1 MLVEF
6 NTSNNRSFKSKAKLN
21 MIATSIKDLEDEA
34 IITTERMN
42 LLKSAAIY
50 GANASGKS
58 NLLNSIAQMRWL
70 VISSAKESQA
80 DDPLDMNPYLLDTKS
95 SKKPTLFEMV
105 FIIDNIKYRYG
116 FEANNKRIIS
126 EWLFETI
133 KIKENAL
140 FVRDKDYIEMVDKFS
155 EGDRLEDKTRPNA
168 LFLSVVAQFNGE
180 ISTKVI
186 SWFRKLN
193 MVHGI
198 KDDLYYG
205 LTVDMLQN
213 KKTSNIILSFMKYA
227 DLGINNLKIKELE
240 NDFSEFDISNLSK
253 KGKKEFKETLE
264 ELKSEKLTDVI
275 TYHNKYD
282 DNKNIVGEAEFSL
295 SKHESQG
302 TNKFFNI
309 IGAIIEV
316 LIEGEVLVI
325 DEFNTRLH
333 PLLTR
338 KIIEIFNSKK
348 GNPNDAQLIFTTHDT
363 NLLDRE
369 IFRRDQIYFT
379 EKDQY
384 GESHLYSLIEYKS
397 KPRNDEAYEKNYIAG
412 KYGGIPFIGDF
423 ESLMK
428 FRKKRSKKQIL

>member
-295 SKHESQG
+295 S
-302 TNKFFNI
+302 NKF
-309 IGAIIEV
+309 V
-316 LIEGEVLVI
+316 
-325 DEFNTRLH
+325 
-333 PLLTR
+333 
-338 KIIEIFNSKK
+338 S
-348 GNPNDAQLIFTTHDT
+348 
-363 NLLDRE
+363 
-369 IFRRDQIYFT
+369 
-379 EKDQY
+379 
-384 GESHLYSLIEYKS
+384 
-397 KPRNDEAYEKNYIAG
+397 
-412 KYGGIPFIGDF
+412 
-423 ESLMK
+423 
-428 FRKKRSKKQIL
+428 

>member
-1 MLVEF
+1 MLIEF
-6 NTSNNRSFKSKAKLN
+6 NTSNNRSFKRNNRLS
-21 MIATSIKDLEDEA
+21 MVATSIKDLEDEA
-34 IITTERMN
+34 IINLDRVN
-42 LLKSAAIY
+42 LLKSVAIY

-58 NLLNSIAQMRWL
+58 NLLNSMGQMRWL
-70 VISSAKESQA
+70 VLTSATESQA
-80 DDPLDMNPYLLDTKS
+80 DDPLGISPYLLDAKS
-95 SKKPTLFEMV
+95 SKKPTSFEMV
-105 FIIDNIKYRYG
+105 FIIDKVKYRYG
-116 FEANNKRIIS
+116 FEANNKRVIS
-126 EWLFETI
+126 EWLFEA
-133 KIKENAL
+133 KKVKETPL
-140 FVRDKDYIEMVDKFS
+140 FVRDKDYVEMVDKFA

-168 LFLSVVAQFNGE
+168 LFLSVVAQFNGK
-180 ISTKVI
+180 ISNKI
-186 SWFRKLN
+186 LSWYRDFN

-198 KDDLYYG
+198 KDNLYYG
-205 LTVDMLQN
+205 LTVDMLED
-213 KKTSNIILSFMKYA
+213 KKTSKIILDFMKFA
-227 DLGINNLKIKELE
+227 DLGINNMKLKELE
-240 NDFSEFDISNLSK
+240 NSFSDFDMNILSK
-253 KGKKEFKETLE
+253 KGRKDFKEAIDE
-264 ELKSEKLTDVI
+264 MKSEKITDII

-282 DNKNIVGEAEFSL
+282 DNKNVIGEAEFSL
-295 SKHESQG
+295 ADQESQG

-309 IGAIIEV
+309 IGAIVEV
-316 LIEGEVLVI
+316 LLNGEILVI

-348 GNPNDAQLIFTTHDT
+348 GNPNNAQLIFTTHDT

-369 IFRRDQIYFT
+369 IFRRDQIYFA

-428 FRKKRSKKQIL
+428 FRKKKTKQAL

>member
-1 MLVEF
+1 MLLEF
-6 NTSNNRSFKSKAKLN
+6 NTSNNRSFKRKSRLN
-21 MIATSIKDLEDEA
+21 MVATSIKDLEDEA
-34 IITTERMN
+34 IISLDRVN

-58 NLLNSIAQMRWL
+58 NLLNSMGQMRWL
-70 VISSAKESQA
+70 VLTSATESQA
-80 DDPLDMNPYLLDTKS
+80 DDPLGISPYLLDAKS
-95 SKKPTLFEMV
+95 SKKPTSFEMI
-105 FIIDNIKYRYG
+105 FTIDKIKYRYG
-116 FEANNKRIIS
+116 FKANNKRIVS

-133 KIKENAL
+133 KVKENAL
-140 FVRDKDYIEMVDKFS
+140 FVRDKDYIEMVDKFA

-168 LFLSVVAQFNGE
+168 LFLSVVAQFNGK
-180 ISTKVI
+180 ISNKI
-186 SWFRKLN
+186 LSWYRNFN

-198 KDDLYYG
+198 RDNLYYG
-205 LTVDMLQN
+205 LTVDMLED
-213 KKTSNIILSFMKYA
+213 KKTSKIILDFMKFA
-227 DLGINNLKIKELE
+227 DLGINNMKLKELE
-240 NDFSEFDISNLSK
+240 NSFSDFDINLLSK
-253 KGKKEFKETLE
+253 KGRKDFKDTIE
-264 ELKSEKLTDVI
+264 EMKSEKVTDII

-282 DNKNIVGEAEFSL
+282 DDKNIIGEAEFSL
-295 SKHESQG
+295 SEQESQG

-309 IGAIIEV
+309 IGAIVEV
-316 LIEGEVLVI
+316 LLNGEILVI

-338 KIIEIFNSKK
+338 KIIEVFNSKK
-348 GNPNDAQLIFTTHDT
+348 GNPNNAQLIFTTHDT

-384 GESHLYSLIEYKS
+384 GESHLYSLIEYKT

-428 FRKKRSKKQIL
+428 FRKKKSKQTL

>member
-6 NTSNNRSFKSKAKLN
+6 NTSNNRSFKRKNTLS
-21 MIATSIKDLEDEA
+21 MVATSIKDLEDEA
-34 IITTERMN
+34 IINLDRVN

-58 NLLNSIAQMRWL
+58 NLLNSMGQMRWL
-70 VISSAKESQA
+70 VLKSATESQA
-80 DDPLDMNPYLLDTKS
+80 DDPLGITPYLLDAKS
-95 SKKPTLFEMV
+95 SKKPTSFEMI
-105 FIIDNIKYRYG
+105 FIIDKIKYRYG
-116 FEANNKRIIS
+116 YEVNNKRILS

-133 KIKENAL
+133 KVKENPL

-168 LFLSVVAQFNGE
+168 LFLSVVAQFNGK
-180 ISTKVI
+180 ISTKI
-186 SWFRKLN
+186 LSWYRNFN

-198 KDDLYYG
+198 KDDLYFG
-205 LTVDMLQN
+205 LTAEMLED
-213 KKTSNIILSFMKYA
+213 KKTSKIILDFMKFA
-227 DLGINNLKIKELE
+227 DLGINNMKLKELE
-240 NDFSEFDISNLSK
+240 NSFSDFDINILSK
-253 KGKKEFKETLE
+253 KGKKDLKEVIE
-264 ELKSEKLTDVI
+264 EMKSEKLTDII

-282 DNKNIVGEAEFSL
+282 DNKNIIGEAEFSL
-295 SKHESQG
+295 SSQESQG

-309 IGAIIEV
+309 IGAIVDV
-316 LIEGEVLVI
+316 LLNGEILVI

-384 GESHLYSLIEYKS
+384 GESHLYSLIEYKT

-428 FRKKRSKKQIL
+428 FRKKKSKLSI